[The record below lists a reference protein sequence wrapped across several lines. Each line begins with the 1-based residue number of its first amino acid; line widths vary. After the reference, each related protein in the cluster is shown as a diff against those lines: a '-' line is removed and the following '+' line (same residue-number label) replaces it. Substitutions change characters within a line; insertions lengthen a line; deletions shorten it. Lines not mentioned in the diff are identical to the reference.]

1 MSARYL
7 NSLIKI
13 SGSDGSIIWRLGGIK
28 SDFVLDGFNFSSQH
42 DGRFRGGNSSVTLVS
57 LFDNASDDFNRQ
69 PTSAAV
75 SSGKLIALY
84 TDEQPMTARLVHQ
97 WEHPDGQ
104 LSRRRGNVQ
113 MLGNG
118 NFFICFSEKCYV
130 TEFTADGRLLFEG
143 KFLGD
148 RNGVYR
154 GSKFNFTASPD
165 DGPTVKTFAYRI
177 NQRDAAAV
185 SYVSWNGA
193 TEVKTWKFYGSQNK
207 NTEYQL
213 LGEARKTGFE
223 TVFTTDAYSE
233 WNYVEAL
240 AANGAVLGRS
250 KAGRAILVSAQ
261 HSGPGFHPN
270 LPDKSGSPT
279 ASATPAPSE
288 TTGELFTSPITSS
301 TPSSGATQASSNG
314 TSLSGSDSVLKR
326 VGAKSAIT
334 GLVGMVLL
342 LGLSFAAGWFV
353 RKHNERCWH
362 ARKSSEMGEYLK
374 VEAEEE
380 QRQPLAVHDG

>member
-1 MSARYL
+1 M
-7 NSLIKI
+7 KV
-13 SGSDGSIIWRLGGIK
+13 SGADGSVIWRLGGKK
-28 SDFVLDGFNFSSQH
+28 SDFVLDGFNFTAQH
-42 DGRFRGGNSSVTLVS
+42 DARFRGGNSSVQLVS
-57 LFDNASDDFNRQ
+57 LLDNASIDVA
-69 PTSAAV
+69 PTPNSAET

-84 TDEQPMTARLVHQ
+84 TDEQPMTARIVQ
-97 WEHPDGQ
+97 KWERPDGG
-104 LSRRRGNVQ
+104 LTKKCGNVQ
-113 MLGNG
+113 MLDNG
-118 NFFICFSEKCYV
+118 NVFICFTNRGYV
-130 TEFTADGRLLFEG
+130 AEFTADGRLLFEG
-143 KFLGD
+143 RLVGD
-148 RNGVYR
+148 RNGVFR
-154 GSKFNFTASPD
+154 GRKYNFTASPD
-165 DGPTVKTFAYRI
+165 DEPTAMTFAYRI

-213 LGEARKTGFE
+213 LGEARKIGFE

-380 QRQPLAVHDG
+380 QRQPLAVHDD